1 MKGYPKLRIRLAVGV
16 SLLGASLAF
25 GAEYTLGPGETD
37 SITEGTVEY
46 DSATIAGDLSVSGGA
61 YFSVNDFMFNGGS
74 VSATGGT
81 VGRSYVNK
89 GYEGTVTI
97 GQDTNGA
104 YTSFSASEDGL
115 IRFHHVTVAAPTEP
129 LESDTVLTLAT
140 VDSATLKLY
149 SIANNTSC
157 TNRFLFRKSG
167 SENPSFGGN
176 TGIERVIRGGSCFS
190 GAPFV
195 LEAEEGVDRMVFA
208 MGGGVGRNYYFNAT
222 DTDVLV
228 KGNCDLEIDYMM
240 GSDSP
245 DYYYKVAGLRFRT
258 GTRFDINGD
267 LYLGRGT
274 GGNYVGTFYVEGDV
288 ALGPNVGTL
297 KAGMTAHKENRT
309 RLTVSADATLTVNNF
324 DFSNAGSL
332 AGAGTIQIDAA
343 AAARTFKGG
352 TVVEDSTLVVR
363 KIGANAATVSGFAWL
378 PSVDVREGDLVFAS
392 DTVISNT
399 VTIAEGARL
408 VADGCTVT
416 LFLTAENSADLLA
429 RCAQVNGGRVVLN
442 AANRAMAYVKSTA
455 TLPAALDIVG
465 GNVIYSGLG
474 IDRKFWRFTY
484 TKMAD
489 PTYSL
494 ALGRFW
500 MFDVDGE
507 RACKGLATSS
517 SASGVVVNENTKP
530 DASDMSADGY
540 ARFRVDSRA
549 TVRAATEADG
559 YKYAGFT
566 RLSHVFKADF
576 RKNTNNAPIFME
588 PALDPED
595 SSTWVTLELRLAAS
609 AKPITGYNFA
619 TAASAVRYPTAWTV
633 FASDDGK
640 NWEMVEQRADVSHA
654 GTIYTFYG
662 ETTRYDSADYVQPPE
677 AFHFTNYRS
686 DNLTPSA
693 NPLAVRLDK
702 GATLDLRAFVPAGGQ
717 EVNALTV
724 DVAQEV
730 AGVLYGAK
738 LSQTGN
744 VNVIAPT
751 RAAAKGQLPIR
762 LVDLVGDQRLDGWTV
777 SVNGVPTQK
786 TLRLEDDGTVS
797 VDSQGLILLF
807 R

>member
-1 MKGYPKLRIRLAVGV
+1 MKGYSKRRIRLAVGM

-61 YFSVNDFMFNGGS
+61 YFSVNDFTFNGGS

-81 VGRSYVNK
+81 VGRSYENK

-97 GQDTNGA
+97 GQDANGS

-115 IRFHHVTVAAPTEP
+115 IRFHHVSVAAPTEP
-129 LESDTVLTLAT
+129 LASDAVLTLAT

-167 SENPSFGGN
+167 SANPSFGGN

-240 GSDSP
+240 GSESP

-274 GGNYVGTFYVEGDV
+274 GGSYVGTFYVDGDV

-297 KAGMTAHKENRT
+297 KAGTTATKANNT
-309 RLTVSADATLTVNNF
+309 RLTLSANATLTINNF
-324 DFSNAGSL
+324 DFSDNGSL
-332 AGAGTIQIDAA
+332 AGSGTIQINAA

-352 TVVEDSTLVVR
+352 KVADDSTFAVR

-392 DTVISNT
+392 DTVISNA

-408 VADGCTVT
+408 VADGCTVSI
-416 LFLTAENSADLLA
+416 FLSDESSADLLA

-442 AANRAMAYVKSTA
+442 AANRAMAYAQSTA
-455 TLPAALDIVG
+455 TLPAALDIAG

-484 TKMAD
+484 TKMSGENQSIAI
-489 PTYSL
+489 
-494 ALGRFW
+494 GRQW
-500 MFDVDGE
+500 MFDADGE
-507 RACKGLATSS
+507 RACKDLTGNSS
-517 SASGVVVNENTKP
+517 SAVTELTKS
-530 DASDMSADGY
+530 DASDMAKGSA
-540 ARFRVDSRA
+540 RVRVHSSA
-549 TVRAATEADG
+549 TVTTTGDYG
-559 YKYAGFT
+559 GLN
-566 RLSHVFKADF
+566 RLYRQFQTAFKSNNNHVP
-576 RKNTNNAPIFME
+576 NLTSPVI
-588 PALDPED
+588 DPGDEK
-595 SSTWVTLELRLAAS
+595 TWVTLELRLADT

-619 TAASAVRYPTAWTV
+619 SGPNANKYATDWSVYASA
-633 FASDDGK
+633 DGK
-640 NWEMVEQRADVSHA
+640 DWELVDRRANVSHA
-654 GTIYTFYG
+654 GTLYTFYG
-662 ETTRYDSADYVQPPE
+662 DTSRFDQITDYVQPME
-677 AFHFTNYRS
+677 YFRLSGYRS

-797 VDSQGLILLF
+797 VDSRGLILLF